1 MFDGGSPGFHPNNC
15 PKTQRALSRR
25 QCGPCKVDS
34 ERLLQWSRSDE
45 RIRLLRTSSETVPTS
60 LKSVLHGDMW
70 RLLNHNHIKTVWDS
84 HNEMLFSLDIAFIHL
99 IVQYCLGGIRVVHLK
114 AVMTPRGPLL
124 LNGDLP
130 NHQSIISAQFSVVL
144 PDDENAERTWTT
156 YDFCSLKATIIK
168 TTKST
173 WTKFLKCSWAHL
185 PTSFIQSVVWKGGE
199 PRPVIAFEELSLSLT
214 PLHTYD
220 HDSITCYVKRD

>member
-1 MFDGGSPGFHPNNC
+1 M
-15 PKTQRALSRR
+15 
-25 QCGPCKVDS
+25 
-34 ERLLQWSRSDE
+34 
-45 RIRLLRTSSETVPTS
+45 
-60 LKSVLHGDMW
+60 
-70 RLLNHNHIKTVWDS
+70 
-84 HNEMLFSLDIAFIHL
+84 
-99 IVQYCLGGIRVVHLK
+99 VHLK

-173 WTKFLKCSWAHL
+173 WTKFLKCS
-185 PTSFIQSVVWKGGE
+185 
-199 PRPVIAFEELSLSLT
+199 
-214 PLHTYD
+214 
-220 HDSITCYVKRD
+220 